1 MRSEAPSGRF
11 FCLDEFHN
19 HHMSDD
25 VLRERL
31 RSIDG
36 IPGVSYQVNGENVFV
51 FEKLVQ
57 LVKQNGH
64 NLESALDLVPKATM
78 TAAEAIEEWSVFPEP
93 YSREI
98 NKIDHSQSIYHPYF
112 NAYLPRKYPDRDTCN
127 ADAARLLLGN
137 PVEGEGDFVYRGQ
150 TMVLR
155 QPFTLDRLPPRPEW
169 DVPVSEDPS
178 AYTHLWN
185 TNFVRGFA
193 PVTES
198 LFNNVKSAEWEWNH
212 AIAATWTYMGNPEC
226 SASLWPRVGEFG
238 LEQLELKS
246 MDVDELDP
254 EHHQQF
260 QALYPELSMLS
271 PAAIQKAYDEY
282 CESMWEYPE
291 RCDGFLYHLIVSTVS
306 SDMSRDTPE
315 KTGRLIAH
323 ALLTGSSIKD
333 ACRFGS
339 EAQQYDTALSGL
351 AYQVAMAM
359 KFVAGDSATEGNE
372 GHPVITFSDSL
383 RLMRKAKINSV
394 TAKQNNHN

>member
-1 MRSEAPSGRF
+1 MRSEIPSGRF

-19 HHMSDD
+19 FHMSDD

-36 IPGVSYQVNGENVFV
+36 IPAVSYQVNGENVFV

-64 NLESALDLVPKATM
+64 NLESALALVPKATI
-78 TAAEAIEEWSVFPEP
+78 TAAEAIEAWSVFPEP
-93 YSREI
+93 YSRET
-98 NKIDHSQSIYHPYF
+98 NTIDHSQAIYHPYL
-112 NAYLPRKYPDRDTCN
+112 NAYLPRKYPDRESCN

-150 TMVLR
+150 SMVLR

-169 DVPVSEDPS
+169 DVPVSEDAS

-185 TNFVRGFA
+185 TDFVSGFA

-198 LFNNVKSAEWEWNH
+198 LFNGIKSAEWEWNH
-212 AIAATWTYMGNPEC
+212 AIAATYAYMGNPEC
-226 SASLWPRVGEFG
+226 ISSLWSRAGEFG

-246 MDVDELDP
+246 WDVDEQDP
-254 EHHQQF
+254 EHYQQF

-271 PAAIQKAYDEY
+271 PAIIQKAYDEY
-282 CESMWEYPE
+282 CESMWENPE
-291 RCDGFLYHLIVSTVS
+291 RCDGFLYHLIGSTVS
-306 SDMSRDTPE
+306 SDISRDNPE

-323 ALLTGSSIKD
+323 ALLTGASIED
-333 ACRFGS
+333 ACRFAS
-339 EAQQYDTALSGL
+339 EAQQFDTALSGL
-351 AYQVAMAM
+351 AYQVAVAM
-359 KFVAGDSATEGNE
+359 KFVAGDSAAVRNE
-372 GHPVITFSDSL
+372 GHPVITLSDSF
-383 RLMRKAKINSV
+383 RLMRKANINTL
-394 TAKQNNHN
+394 TATQNNRK